1 MHRRSCPLVF
11 LLTRSSSEY
20 YSSRSLRPSCVNRID
35 YSPSD
40 GDLAM
45 YDLGG
50 DHWPPQ
56 YANGC
61 AVPVTES
68 THEKQYCIHS

>member
-1 MHRRSCPLVF
+1 MHLCTLLMPVVF
-11 LLTRSSSEY
+11 G
-20 YSSRSLRPSCVNRID
+20 